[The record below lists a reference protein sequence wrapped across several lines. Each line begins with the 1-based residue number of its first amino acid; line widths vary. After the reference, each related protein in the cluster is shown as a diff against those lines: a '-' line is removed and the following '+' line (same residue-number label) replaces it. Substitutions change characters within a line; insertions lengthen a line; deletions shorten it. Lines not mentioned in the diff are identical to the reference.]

1 MFRTRKRLVILLIAS
16 TLAIG
21 AGVAASGI
29 ARMATDGADASEART
44 SELQQPVPESLMP
57 PIAPWSSTH
66 RM

>member
-1 MFRTRKRLVILLIAS
+1 MTKARKRLIILLIAS

-21 AGVAASGI
+21 AGVAASGVVGLT
-29 ARMATDGADASEART
+29 AAGGEASETRT

-57 PIAPWSSTH
+57 PIAPWSCTH